1 MNIGI
6 IGSGAREHSI
16 CYWIKKS
23 KRVNKIFC
31 FPGNAGTD
39 DIAENI
45 NIDLKNFKVLKDFIL
60 KNNIKIIIVGPE
72 EPLVNGIVDFLEK
85 KKIKVFGPNKL
96 ASKLEGSKIYTKNL
110 CKKFNI
116 PTAKYNVCNSKES
129 AIKFLKECK
138 FPIVIKADGLAAGK
152 GVYICKTQNN
162 AKVAIIE
169 IFDGKFGKLKKV

>member
-60 KNNIKIIIVGPE
+60 KNNIKIVILERHTYIVCWV
-72 EPLVNGIVDFLEK
+72 LIT
-85 KKIKVFGPNKL
+85 
-96 ASKLEGSKIYTKNL
+96 Y
-110 CKKFNI
+110 
-116 PTAKYNVCNSKES
+116 PTFS
-129 AIKFLKECK
+129 
-138 FPIVIKADGLAAGK
+138 
-152 GVYICKTQNN
+152 
-162 AKVAIIE
+162 
-169 IFDGKFGKLKKV
+169 